1 MPHFHV
7 HVKAIH
13 EDTNPDTKQRRFRAE
28 VVEVKPR
35 TFMVNMKDNT
45 DFINQMTSLVGKN
58 IMMPAKETTM
68 NGQLYLAMD
77 AGGDII
83 PMPDSQPVRTES
95 KPTPSATSQPANT
108 QQPKAGA

>member
-7 HVKAIH
+7 KVIAIH
-13 EDTNPDTKQRRFRAE
+13 EDTNLETKQPRFRAE

-35 TFMVNMKDNT
+35 TFLVNMKDNVS
-45 DFINQMTSLVGKN
+45 FINQMNACVGKN

-68 NGQLYLAMD
+68 NGTLYLSMD

-83 PMPDSQPVRTES
+83 PMPDTPL
-95 KPTPSATSQPANT
+95 PTSTPERPSAAIP
-108 QQPKAGA
+108 PKAS